1 VRPLSLTPTR
11 VCKTETPTGT
21 RMLSTLMWSC
31 NPPSASQLSARHP
44 RFLSLSTNGIEKI
57 SNLAG
62 LESLQCLSMGR
73 NLIKKL
79 EGLEPVAATLEELW
93 LSYNALEKLVS
104 CLFTLEP

>member
-1 VRPLSLTPTR
+1 MLSLT
-11 VCKTETPTGT
+11 GAW
-21 RMLSTLMWSC
+21 L
-31 NPPSASQLSARHP
+31 A

-104 CLFTLEP
+104 CLMTV

>member
-1 VRPLSLTPTR
+1 MRPLNHDQ
-11 VCKTETPTGT
+11 VCKTESPPGA
-21 RMLSTLMWSC
+21 RMSRAC
-31 NPPSASQLSARHP
+31 NPPSASQLSARRT

-104 CLFTLEP
+104 CLFTI